1 MATRSALVIGPEFAG
16 EDWARLLLDESL
28 ELDALADEAGLALD
42 GEELLLEEELLEDE
56 LRLLEAAFSSS
67 EKSISSL
74 GEDSLGCAVS
84 GSPSV
89 SLDSSQGEPSA

>member
-42 GEELLLEEELLEDE
+42 GEELLLEDELL
-56 LRLLEAAFSSS
+56 LLEAALSSS